1 MSGDL
6 ISLRVL
12 VVAGDVSVHET
23 WQKGV
28 GQVSLPVQI
37 EIADGERGTD
47 VVGTGGIDICIVDH
61 GLPEAELAAVI
72 RAGHS
77 VRPRPFI
84 VVAAPRGTPRIDGVD
99 AMVPQPADATEAYR
113 LGEICARARIPV
125 RTLIVDDSVTTR
137 RLVRK
142 ILNASRFVMDVH
154 EASEGNV
161 ALRQLR
167 SGRFGVVFLDYNMPG
182 LSGFDTLSEIRRAN
196 PDVAV
201 VMITSTSDE
210 KIVSRAHRSG
220 AFGFLKK
227 PFYPADVD
235 ALLERYYGLHNAMS

>member
-12 VVAGDVSVHET
+12 VVAGDVSAHEV

-28 GQVSLPVQI
+28 AQVSVPVQV
-37 EIADGERGTD
+37 ESADGERGIAAL
-47 VVGTGGIDICIVDH
+47 GTGGIDICIVDH
-61 GLPEAELAAVI
+61 GLPEVERATVI
-72 RAGHS
+72 QAGHS

-99 AMVPQPADATEAYR
+99 AMVPRPADATEACK

-142 ILNASRFVMDVH
+142 ILRASRFVLDVH

-161 ALRQLR
+161 ALQELR
-167 SGRFGVVFLDYNMPG
+167 SGRFGVVFLDHNMPG

-220 AFGFLKK
+220 AFGFLRK

-235 ALLERYYGLHNAMS
+235 ALLERYFGLPNAMS